1 MKLLIVSLVLFLV
14 LLTTVFATDNLTV
27 SSIESLSFKDK
38 TIFSPDMAFLWN
50 FQRGV
55 EELYRFVKFT
65 PLLRIE
71 YSLELSE
78 RRIGEMEV
86 LTTKN
91 ESNIIPMIE
100 NEYELEIDKVQSNLN
115 STDIF
120 SKFIGPVNLDI
131 KENVTQRL
139 DYDNKVLDIISKN
152 STEPAKTSL
161 ASAIKKTSSCID
173 FINKMG

>member
-1 MKLLIVSLVLFLV
+1 MKLLIISLIIFLV
-14 LLTTVFATDNLTV
+14 FSSIAFAQILASVTV
-27 SSIESLSFKDK
+27 SESFKDK
-38 TIFSPDMAFLWN
+38 VIFSPDMAFLWN

-65 PLLRIE
+65 PLLRVE

-91 ESNIIPMIE
+91 ESNIVPMIE

-161 ASAIKKTSSCID
+161 INAIKKTSSCID
-173 FINKMG
+173 FINKME